1 MKKLVL
7 IILILLTST
16 GCSNKKYQ
24 NGEINV
30 LNWSSYIP
38 NNIIK
43 NFEEEYD
50 IKVNYGT
57 YSSNEELLAKI
68 SNSKSGTYDLIFP
81 SDYMVELMKNK
92 NLLSPLDKS
101 KISNYKNI
109 DEIFLNQNYD
119 YGNNYSL
126 PFLMTYVVIA
136 VDRNKINDNIK
147 GYNELLNPNYKN
159 NIVLLDDQRIIIGLA
174 LNSLGYELNN
184 LNKNNYPITKDFLLK
199 LKNNVKAFDSD
210 SPKSFLITDEVDIGI
225 MWNAEAVLAQQYNTN
240 IEIIIPNEGYAISM
254 DNYCILKNSK
264 NSNNA
269 YKLINYLLR
278 TDINKQIIE
287 SYPYISTI
295 KNMNP
300 YDSNYIKD
308 IINNGSYIKNIGYEI
323 KQYDNLWAEIK

>member
-43 NFEEEYD
+43 KFEEEYD

-81 SDYMVELMKNK
+81 SDYMVELMKSK

-136 VDRNKINDNIK
+136 VDRNQINDNIK

-174 LNSLGYELNN
+174 LNSLGYEINN
-184 LNKNNYPITKDFLLK
+184 LNKNNYSITKDFLLK

-225 MWNAEAVLAQQYNTN
+225 MWNAEAVLAQQYNSN

-295 KNMNP
+295 KNMNT
-300 YDSNYIKD
+300 YDRNYIKD